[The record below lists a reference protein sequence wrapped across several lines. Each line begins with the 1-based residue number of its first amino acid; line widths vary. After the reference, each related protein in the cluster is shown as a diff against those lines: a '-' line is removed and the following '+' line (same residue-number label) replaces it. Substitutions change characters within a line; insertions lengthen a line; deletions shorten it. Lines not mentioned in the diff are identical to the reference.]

1 MSRRWALG
9 HWAHLV
15 HRGEPGAGAQQA
27 YRLLAVE
34 RVLRL
39 YVEADVLEPDL
50 GAQLEAVQPLRDG
63 AAVVPLDAKLKL
75 TEHRVVGHGRVR
87 ADGIRPIE
95 IVLAVRAT
103 TPARRLEEDAGADRQ
118 RERLALR
125 QAEGVDRRVVVVL
138 ALGDQ
143 RQVDERCGNDARRSI
158 LKSLVGHLCGSRRF
172 AAWAG
177 GGGIGEAN
185 PNPNQRP
192 TAQLR
197 PTWLAIVTGR
207 ARPDEPEV
215 VGGVQGW

>member
-27 YRLLAVE
+27 DRLLAFE

-63 AAVVPLDAKLKL
+63 AAVVPLNAKLKL
-75 TEHRVVGHGRVR
+75 TEHRVVGHGCVR

-103 TPARRLEEDAGADRQ
+103 APARRLEEDAGADRQ
-118 RERLALR
+118 RERLALG

-143 RQVDERCGNDARRSI
+143 RQVDERGGNDARRSI
-158 LKSLVGHLCGSRRF
+158 LKYLVGHLWRF
-172 AAWAG
+172 CRVAVAALALRHGRGRKVRNVSPKSTAG
-177 GGGIGEAN
+177 IMA
-185 PNPNQRP
+185 
-192 TAQLR
+192 L
-197 PTWLAIVTGR
+197 
-207 ARPDEPEV
+207 
-215 VGGVQGW
+215 

>member
-27 YRLLAVE
+27 DRLLAVE

-75 TEHRVVGHGRVR
+75 TEHGVVGHGRVR

-103 TPARRLEEDAGADRQ
+103 APARRLEEDAGADGQ
-118 RERLALR
+118 
-125 QAEGVDRRVVVVL
+125 
-138 ALGDQ
+138 
-143 RQVDERCGNDARRSI
+143 
-158 LKSLVGHLCGSRRF
+158 
-172 AAWAG
+172 
-177 GGGIGEAN
+177 
-185 PNPNQRP
+185 
-192 TAQLR
+192 
-197 PTWLAIVTGR
+197 
-207 ARPDEPEV
+207 
-215 VGGVQGW
+215 